1 MSLWNFL
8 DGGLSLPQK
17 PRTWRQ
23 RLLYWIGRRL
33 ALRHPNVY
41 APKSCLFH
49 PGAKINP
56 RNGKIV
62 FGENCN
68 VAEGAIIQGNVSFGA
83 NCSVQAYTI
92 ITGYGSLDKPDGQ
105 ITFGQGVRVASHGM
119 MIAANHIFDDP
130 GKPIHGQGLQ
140 QMPII
145 VEDDVWIGGRVNLT
159 AGVTI
164 GSGSVIGAGSVVTK
178 DIPAGSIAVGIPAK
192 VIKNRNCDNLITP
205 KSD

>member
-1 MSLWNFL
+1 
-8 DGGLSLPQK
+8 
-17 PRTWRQ
+17 
-23 RLLYWIGRRL
+23 
-33 ALRHPNVY
+33 
-41 APKSCLFH
+41 
-49 PGAKINP
+49 
-56 RNGKIV
+56 
-62 FGENCN
+62 
-68 VAEGAIIQGNVSFGA
+68 
-83 NCSVQAYTI
+83 
-92 ITGYGSLDKPDGQ
+92 
-105 ITFGQGVRVASHGM
+105 M